1 MNRALMLAAFLVLT
15 PVLGLAQQP
24 GPPTPED
31 AYTSRELIAWSQ
43 LQRPQPAPQPLPSND
58 SAVPEPE
65 PPKDQQPK
73 TPADPGKERE
83 PANGKDHEQQKP
95 VSPRPSGQL

>member
-1 MNRALMLAAFLVLT
+1 MNRASTLLAFLLLS

-24 GPPTPED
+24 TSPTPED

-43 LQRPQPAPQPLPSND
+43 LQKPQPAPQPMPPND
-58 SAVPEPE
+58 SVVPEPG

-73 TPADPGKERE
+73 TPADPHSQRE
-83 PANGKDHEQQKP
+83 PATAKGAERPKS
-95 VSPRPSGQL
+95 VSLQAAEP